1 MDIKE
6 EEILGSSIHGHWYYE
21 AKADAI
27 VRALA
32 DIDPTTALDVGSGS
46 GFFARALLARTAI
59 TSVDC
64 VDTAYEAASDEVA
77 PGGALRFRTTLDRAG
92 HGIDLAV
99 LMDVLEHVDDDVG
112 LLKETTERLSPDGR
126 VLLTVPAF
134 DFLWSS
140 HDEFLGHVRRYTLA
154 SALDLVARSGLIVER
169 SHYLYGLVF
178 PAALVQRLVDR
189 GQGSKLQEHHPVV
202 NRALFALCQIEGPVQ
217 RFNRLA
223 GLTVLIRAR
232 RP

>member
-6 EEILGSSIHGHWYYE
+6 EEILGSSIRSHWYYK

-32 DIDPTTALDVGSGS
+32 DIDPRTAIDVGSGS
-46 GFFARALLARTAI
+46 GFFARALLDRTGISA
-59 TSVDC
+59 VDC
-64 VDTAYEAASDEVA
+64 VDTGYEASSEELT
-77 PGGALRFRTTLDRAG
+77 PGGALRFRTTLDQAG
-92 HGIDLAV
+92 HDADLAV

-112 LLKETTERLSPDGR
+112 LLKETVERLSPDGR
-126 VLLTVPAF
+126 ILLTVPAF
-134 DFLWSS
+134 NFLWSS
-140 HDEFLGHVRRYTLA
+140 HDDFLGHVRRYTLA
-154 SALDLVARSGLIVER
+154 SALDLVGQAGLTVER
-169 SHYLYGLVF
+169 SNYLYGLVF
-178 PAALVQRLVDR
+178 PAALAQRLVDR

-202 NRALFALCQIEGPVQ
+202 NRALFALCQLEGPVQ

-223 GLTVLIRAR
+223 GLTVLIRAK